1 MLQIPNEQHSRDFS
15 SFNSWVKQHLADS
28 DEAGAD
34 FSLNSQAD
42 FLSYLHSI
50 LQAAPVANASAAEAD
65 DIYNDVLPAGSDN
78 ALPLNS
84 NSNSS
89 SNKQQI
95 AYLYMAWAQHH
106 NASDMAGTFGQD
118 RIQLQLLHKHNGYW
132 VSHYGVHSAN
142 RISDQPLALL
152 TESTTLESN
161 TQRSSLPFISGIAI
175 NAP

>member
-28 DEAGAD
+28 EEAGAD

-42 FLSYLHSI
+42 FLSYLYSI
-50 LQAAPVANASAAEAD
+50 LQSAQPVNAADGISNDGPVAGPD
-65 DIYNDVLPAGSDN
+65 DNLPFN
-78 ALPLNS
+78 
-84 NSNSS
+84 
-89 SNKQQI
+89 NKQQI

-132 VSHYGVHSAN
+132 VNHYGIHSAN
-142 RISDQPLALL
+142 SSSNQPLALL
-152 TESTTLESN
+152 TESTASESN